1 MAENVRCFIAAKIPA
16 TPPLRNTLSALEE
29 MGRAVKP
36 VSADNLHVTLKFF
49 GDVPREQTA
58 VIGRTLQEVTAPVEA
73 FDVTLKGLGAFPHPG
88 RPSVIWAGIDAAE
101 PLVRLAANLEVRFA
115 SQGFIRERRPFHP
128 HLTLARIKA
137 RPPESLKTL
146 LQQYE
151 TKEFGTA
158 PIDHLDLYESE
169 LRREGPVY
177 TVLARGELEA

>member
-16 TPPLRNTLSALEE
+16 TPPLREVLEALGE

-58 VIGRTLQEVTAPVEA
+58 AIGRTLQEVTASVEA
-73 FDVTLKGLGAFPHPG
+73 FEVTLKGLGAFPHPG
-88 RPSVIWAGIDAAE
+88 RPSVIWAGMDEAE
-101 PLVRLAANLEVRFA
+101 PLIQLAAELEDQLE
-115 SQGFIRERRPFHP
+115 SQGFVRESRPFHP

-137 RPPESLKTL
+137 RPPESLRGL
-146 LQQYE
+146 LQQCE
-151 TKEFGTA
+151 SSEFGA
-158 PIDHLDLYESE
+158 AHIDHVDLYESE